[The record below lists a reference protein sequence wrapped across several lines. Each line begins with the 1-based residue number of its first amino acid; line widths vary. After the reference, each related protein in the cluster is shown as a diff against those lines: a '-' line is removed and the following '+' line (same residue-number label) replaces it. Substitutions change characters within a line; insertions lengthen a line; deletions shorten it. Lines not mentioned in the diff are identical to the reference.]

1 MNEAITM
8 DKVARKAQESE
19 ILFYITSAL
28 VTFLA
33 FIISFKWVYRKTVTR
48 DVCPVHP
55 DGVQTKSITEDKSLQ
70 ASSSGDGD
78 SSSQT
83 ASIQEEDEEGD
94 EEKDEEEDDIKDLLI
109 NHDDIKPLDCNQTN
123 EEGGGDGEED
133 DIESKTKNLTGPQK
147 TKKLV
152 EEVSKRMSDE
162 QKVEERRIQSEQLEA
177 IFKLVQNQQDTFGI
191 GSLEDIED
199 QFKLYA

>member
-1 MNEAITM
+1 MAGWILTIPFLGIVNNALTLFEGSM
-8 DKVARKAQESE
+8 VAHSVC
-19 ILFYITSAL
+19 LFL
-28 VTFLA
+28 VC
-33 FIISFKWVYRKTVTR
+33 I
-48 DVCPVHP
+48 
-55 DGVQTKSITEDKSLQ
+55 QSITEDKSLQ

-78 SSSQT
+78 SSSKT

-94 EEKDEEEDDIKDLLI
+94 EEEDEEEDDIKDLLI

-123 EEGGGDGEED
+123 EEGGGDGDED

-162 QKVEERRIQSEQLEA
+162 QKVEERR
-177 IFKLVQNQQDTFGI
+177 FVR
-191 GSLEDIED
+191 
-199 QFKLYA
+199 